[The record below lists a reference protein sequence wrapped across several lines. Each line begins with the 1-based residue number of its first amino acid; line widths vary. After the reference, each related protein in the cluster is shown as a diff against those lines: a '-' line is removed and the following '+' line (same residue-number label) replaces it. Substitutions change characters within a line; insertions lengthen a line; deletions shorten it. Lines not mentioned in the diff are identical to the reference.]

1 MDLSHKNGSRNCQ
14 RDFPPLSGESGNPD
28 TRRHQHKGATHD
40 PMLGWS
46 PGMLVNPPPPQF
58 CKQTTYTIFS
68 IQVTK
73 IDENPLFDTL

>member
-1 MDLSHKNGSRNCQ
+1 M
-14 RDFPPLSGESGNPD
+14 SGDSGTCLNPD

-46 PGMLVNPPPPQF
+46 PGVPVVLPPPPPPKF
-58 CKQTTYTIFS
+58 CKKTTYTIFS

>member
-28 TRRHQHKGATHD
+28 TRRHQHKSATHD

-46 PGMLVNPPPPQF
+46 PGVLVNPPLPPPQF
-58 CKQTTYTIFS
+58 CKQITHTIFS

-73 IDENPLFDTL
+73 IDENPV

>member
-28 TRRHQHKGATHD
+28 TRRHQHKGANHD

-46 PGMLVNPPPPQF
+46 PGVLVNPPPPNF
-58 CKQTTYTIFS
+58 VSKQL
-68 IQVTK
+68 IQYSV
-73 IDENPLFDTL
+73 FR

>member
-1 MDLSHKNGSRNCQ
+1 MVIGTARGTFLPCLVILGC
-14 RDFPPLSGESGNPD
+14 LNPD

-46 PGMLVNPPPPQF
+46 PGVPVEPPSPSQF

-68 IQVTK
+68 IQMTK

>member
-1 MDLSHKNGSRNCQ
+1 MIPCRGGVLGCLWT
-14 RDFPPLSGESGNPD
+14 PTPL
-28 TRRHQHKGATHD
+28 
-40 PMLGWS
+40 
-46 PGMLVNPPPPQF
+46 PQF